1 MLVLLFILILLAI
14 AGLLGVVL
22 KAIAF
27 VIFVG
32 IATAVTLAAIAYF
45 ALRHQV
51 RKATAAMDQRSTDI
65 KIGKVYREQD
75 RAGDELPPPRDDRY

>member
-1 MLVLLFILILLAI
+1 MLVLLFVLILLAI

-32 IATAVTLAAIAYF
+32 VATAVTLAAIAYF
-45 ALRHQV
+45 AFRHQV
-51 RKATAAMDQRSTDI
+51 RKATAAMGQRSTDI
-65 KIGKVYREQD
+65 KIGKVYRERD